1 MPVMKTTLEH
11 LPSAKQTDLARIVE
25 RVREAEEVEMIILF
39 GSHARGDWV
48 EDTQRVGNAV
58 FEYASDFDIYVLTR
72 LAKTAKRLEYNRR
85 LRERFFVMRTPV
97 SLIADTVKHFNAS
110 LERGRYFYVD
120 IVKEGIVL
128 FDSGRYTLSEPKEL
142 TRQEQCEEARQHFD
156 YWYRRSSAFFETRD
170 FHVEKGEME
179 LAAFDLH
186 QAAEHATT
194 AALLVLSN
202 YKPKGHDLE
211 ERLKKCALYDDRFAT
226 IIPAETAEEERL
238 FKLLC
243 EAYIGA
249 RYVPHFRVAR
259 EEVEAI
265 VIHVRALCDLAREA
279 CESRIRYL
287 GGDVHE
293 RAKPA

>member
-1 MPVMKTTLEH
+1 MPLMKTSLKH
-11 LPSAKQTDLARIVE
+11 LPRNKQTDLNRIVE
-25 RVREAEEVEMIILF
+25 LVRAAEDVEMIILF

-48 EDTQRVGNAV
+48 EDTQREGGAV
-58 FEYASDFDIYVLTR
+58 FEYTSDFDIYVLTR
-72 LAKTAKRLEYNRR
+72 LVKTAKRLEYDKR
-85 LRERFFVMRTPV
+85 LRERFFVMRTRV
-97 SLIADTVKHFNAS
+97 SLIADTVRHFNAS

-142 TRQEQCEEARQHFD
+142 TREEQREEAQLHFD
-156 YWYRRSSAFFETRD
+156 YWFEKAEAFYRGFSTMLENGEVILSSF
-170 FHVEKGEME
+170 M
-179 LAAFDLH
+179 LH

-211 ERLKKCALYDDRFAT
+211 ERLKKSTLYDARFASV
-226 IIPAETAEEERL
+226 IPTETDEEKRL

-249 RYVPHFRVAR
+249 RYLKHFRITR
-259 EEVEAI
+259 EEVDAI
-265 VIHVRALCDLAREA
+265 AVHVRALRDLTQQTCEARIA
-279 CESRIRYL
+279 QL
-287 GGDVHE
+287 GG
-293 RAKPA
+293 AQ

>member
-1 MPVMKTTLEH
+1 MPVMKTSLKH
-11 LPSAKQTDLARIVE
+11 LPFNKQTDLNRIVE
-25 RVREAEEVEMIILF
+25 LVREAEDVEMIILF

-48 EDTQRVGNAV
+48 EDTQREGGAV

-72 LAKTAKRLEYNRR
+72 LAKTAKRLEYNKR
-85 LRERFFVMRTPV
+85 LRERFFVMRTRV
-97 SLIADTVKHFNAS
+97 SLIADTVRHFNAS

-142 TRQEQCEEARQHFD
+142 TREEQREEAQLHFD
-156 YWYRRSSAFFETRD
+156 YWFGRSSAFFETTE
-170 FHVEKGEME
+170 FHLQKEQLE

-186 QAAEHATT
+186 QAAEHSTT

-211 ERLKKCALYDDRFAT
+211 ERLKKCALYDNRFASA
-226 IIPAETAEEERL
+226 IPVETEEEKRL
-238 FKLLC
+238 FRLLC

-249 RYVPHFRVAR
+249 RYLKHFRITR
-259 EEVEAI
+259 EEVDAI
-265 VIHVRALCDLAREA
+265 AVHVRALRDLTLQT
-279 CESRIRYL
+279 CQSRISQL
-287 GGDVHE
+287 S
-293 RAKPA
+293 

>member
-1 MPVMKTTLEH
+1 
-11 LPSAKQTDLARIVE
+11 
-25 RVREAEEVEMIILF
+25 MIILF

-48 EDTQRVGNAV
+48 EDTQREGGAV

-72 LAKTAKRLEYNRR
+72 LVKTAKRLEYNDK
-85 LRERFFVMRTPV
+85 LRARFSTIIRTPV
-97 SLIADTVKHFNAS
+97 SLIADTVRHFNDS

-142 TRQEQCEEARQHFD
+142 TREEQREEAQLHFD
-156 YWYRRSSAFFETRD
+156 YWFERSESFFKMFQFAVGADEVLTSAFQ
-170 FHVEKGEME
+170 
-179 LAAFDLH
+179 LH

-202 YKPKGHDLE
+202 YKPKGHDLA
-211 ERLKKCALYDDRFAT
+211 ERIKKCALYDGRFASV
-226 IIPAETAEEERL
+226 IPTDTAEGQRL

-249 RYVPHFRVAR
+249 RYLKHFRISR
-259 EEVEAI
+259 EEVDAI
-265 VIHVRALCDLAREA
+265 AIHVRALRDLTVQACQARI
-279 CESRIRYL
+279 SQL
-287 GGDVHE
+287 S
-293 RAKPA
+293 